1 MSKLE
6 ISTKVRRLSNYL
18 NEFEAG
24 LIQIPPFQRDF
35 VWGDKNKI
43 ELLDSLKN
51 GYPIGSVLFWK
62 PDSNIK
68 KDLIVEEIQ
77 LIGGYSLENTNSQ
90 DYLFILDG
98 YQRLSTLFGCF
109 INSNNTKLK
118 QNIDERKK
126 FDFYYDLKE
135 DKFERNKKAK
145 GSLEYYQVPLYYFFD
160 GDHFY
165 DFTESLVSLQFSE
178 DEKKLFISRYR
189 SFGSKITSYDIPA
202 IELIGGSIKEAVNI
216 FSRLNSTGVT
226 FSDDW
231 KVSALSF
238 SKERNFRFGSEI
250 DKLFENLAKYNF
262 YTSKDDRKS
271 KRKLILQSVLS
282 AFDEEKAYFDIAKTT
297 EELEKL
303 ASEEN
308 FIEVSLNAIYNFEK
322 TVKFLFENLMV
333 LKSKFI
339 SSQNQILFIQ
349 DFFNK
354 IENPLDKNQLKEL
367 KKWFWITSYSNY
379 FTIYNLS
386 GQREAYKKFKAFIYD
401 GNVNP
406 IYIGNAVKLKTEK
419 FPKNINFGSARGS
432 SLALFMVNYSINKDN
447 ILNGDLIYSN
457 DIKGV
462 EECKLFK
469 NEKGTEN
476 VVFFVK
482 KDEGINILLQKHKDL
497 SFLLSQ
503 EYKGQ
508 YSELFITDKMRDAYG
523 NNEIKKVLEFRLQAI
538 IEAEEKFVREELD
551 IEYIK

>member
-1 MSKLE
+1 MTKLE

-43 ELLDSLKN
+43 EFLDSLKN

-77 LIGGYSLENTNSQ
+77 LIGGYSLGNTNSQ

-109 INSNNTKLK
+109 INSNNTKLR
-118 QNIDERKK
+118 QNIEERKK

-250 DKLFENLAKYNF
+250 DKLFENLEKYNF
-262 YTSKDDRKS
+262 YISKEDRKS
-271 KRKLILQSVLS
+271 KRKLVLQSVLS
-282 AFDEEKAYFDIAKTT
+282 AFDEEKAYFDISKTT

-303 ASEEN
+303 TSEEN
-308 FIEVSLNAIYNFEK
+308 FIDVSLNALCNFEK
-322 TVKFLFENLMV
+322 TVKFLFGNLMV
-333 LKSKFI
+333 LKSKLI

-354 IENPLDKNQLKEL
+354 IKNPSEKQLNEL

-386 GQREAYKKFKAFIYD
+386 GQRDAYEKFKDFIYD
-401 GNVNP
+401 ENVNP
-406 IYIGNAVKLKTEK
+406 VYIGISVKLKTEK
-419 FPKNINFGSARGS
+419 FPKVINFKSARSS
-432 SLALFMVNYSINKDN
+432 SLVLFMVNYSFNKEN
-447 ILNGDLIYSN
+447 ILNGGAIN
-457 DIKGV
+457 AKEIKGV
-462 EECKLFK
+462 IEYKLFK
-469 NEKGTEN
+469 NVKATEN
-476 VVFFVK
+476 IVFIIK
-482 KDEGINILLQKHKDL
+482 KDDELNNLIQKNKDL
-497 SFLLSQ
+497 SFLLTQ

-508 YSELFITDKMRDAYG
+508 YRELFITDEMREAYADLDD
-523 NNEIKKVLEFRLQAI
+523 EKVLELRLQAI
-538 IEAEEKFVREELD
+538 IKAEEKFVKEELG

>member
-18 NEFEAG
+18 SEFEAG

-77 LIGGYSLENTNSQ
+77 LIGGYSLEISESQ
-90 DYLFILDG
+90 DYQFILDG

-109 INSNNTKLK
+109 IDSNSTKLK
-118 QNIDERKK
+118 QNIEERKK

-135 DKFERNKKAK
+135 DKFERNKKSK
-145 GSLEYYQVPLYYFFD
+145 GSLDYYQVPLYYFFD

-165 DFTESLVSLQFSE
+165 NFTESLVSLKFSE

-216 FSRLNSTGVT
+216 FSRLNSTGIT

-262 YTSKDDRKS
+262 YISKEDRKN

-308 FIEVSLNAIYNFEK
+308 FIDISLTALYNFEK
-322 TVKFLFENLMV
+322 TVKFLFDNLMV

-354 IENPLDKNQLKEL
+354 IENPSKEQLREL
-367 KKWFWITSYSNY
+367 KRWFWITSYSNY

-386 GQREAYKKFKAFIYD
+386 GQREAYKKFKNFIYD
-401 GNVNP
+401 VDSNP
-406 IYIGNAVKLKTEK
+406 VYIASSVKLKTEK
-419 FPKNINFGSARGS
+419 FPKSINLGSARGS
-432 SLALFMVNYSINKDN
+432 SLVLFMINYSINKDN
-447 ILNGDLIYSN
+447 ILNADSIKYV

-462 EECKLFK
+462 TEYRLFK
-469 NEKGTEN
+469 NEKATEN
-476 VVFFVK
+476 VVFIVER
-482 KDEGINILLQKHKDL
+482 EGELNNLIKKHKDL
-497 SFLLSQ
+497 SFLLNQ

-508 YSELFITDKMRDAYG
+508 YSELFITDKMREAYVH
-523 NNEIKKVLEFRLQAI
+523 EDVKKVLELRLEHI
-538 IEAEEKFVREELD
+538 TEKEEFFVREELE
-551 IEYIK
+551 IEYTK